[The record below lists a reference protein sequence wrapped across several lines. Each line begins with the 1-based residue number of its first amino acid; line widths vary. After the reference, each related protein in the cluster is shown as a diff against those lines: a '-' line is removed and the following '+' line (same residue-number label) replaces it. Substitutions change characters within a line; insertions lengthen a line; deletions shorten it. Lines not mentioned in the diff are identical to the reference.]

1 MVLADSSR
9 VPRVP
14 EYSGV
19 STTLD
24 QVAHT
29 RLLRTMVQL
38 SRRFCFFDQDVW
50 EVCRPPC
57 DNPQPHT
64 DNDCNLTS
72 VWFGLSP
79 FRSPLLRASRFLSLP
94 SGTEMFQFPEFAP
107 HGLCI
112 QPRVIRFFL
121 IGFPHSEIYGSTL
134 V

>member
-19 STTLD
+19 LTMLEG
-24 QVAHT
+24 VAYT
-29 RLLRTMVQL
+29 RLLRSMVQL
-38 SRRFCFFDQDVW
+38 SRRFYFLLRDIW
-50 EVCRPPC
+50 EVCRLPRN
-57 DNPQPHT
+57 NPQPHT